1 MRRKNTPDIMLL
13 DGWREYRHSKDMNRD
28 IHRRVWLIAGP
39 IIISNISV
47 PMLGA
52 VDTAVM
58 GHLPDPKYIG
68 GVAIG
73 AMVFTFIYWG
83 FGFLRMGTG
92 GLTAQAFGAKDADE
106 VRACLARAAV
116 VGIPAAL
123 ILIALQSPIAAAA
136 FSILEASA
144 DVETLGREYFF
155 VRIWGAPATLMNFAL
170 LGWFIGCQNTKAAL
184 WHQLSL
190 NSVNIVLDLVFVL
203 GCGWGVAGV
212 AAATAIADVIAV
224 IIGLLLALPILRKLG
239 GRFAWANILETQK
252 IKRTITL
259 NVDIF
264 IRTICLVFA
273 FAYFTAQGAAFG
285 NVVLAA
291 NAVMLNFQTF
301 MAHALDGFAHA
312 VEALGGGAIGAK
324 DRRAFRDAVRVSVF
338 WGLVVALGFT
348 LIYLVAGPFIIDAL
362 TGIETVRKAS
372 REFLVWSIVMPL
384 IAVFPFLFDGI
395 FLGAT
400 RGATMRN
407 AMIVSLLIYLVCCYA
422 LVPLW
427 GNDGLWASLTI
438 FMGARGLTLGVRYPG
453 LVRSVGRVG

>member
-1 MRRKNTPDIMLL
+1 
-13 DGWREYRHSKDMNRD
+13 MNRHT
-28 IHRRVWLIAGP
+28 HRRVWLIAGP

-58 GHLPDPKYIG
+58 GHLPDPKYLG

-116 VGIPAAL
+116 IGIPVAL
-123 ILIALQSPIAAAA
+123 ILIALQLPIATVA
-136 FSILEASA
+136 FSILEASP
-144 DVETLGREYFF
+144 DVEALAQEYFF

-190 NSVNIVLDLVFVL
+190 NGVNIVLDLVFVL
-203 GCGWGVAGV
+203 GFGWGVAGV
-212 AAATAIADVIAV
+212 AAATAIADGVAV
-224 IIGLLLALPILRKLG
+224 VIGLFLALPILRKLG
-239 GRFAWANILETQK
+239 GEFVRTKILEASK
-252 IKRTITL
+252 IKRTIAL

-264 IRTICLVFA
+264 IRTICLVSA

-291 NAVMLNFQTF
+291 NAVLFNFQTF
-301 MAHALDGFAHA
+301 MAHALDGLAHSA
-312 VEALGGGAIGAK
+312 EALGGEAIGAK
-324 DRRAFRDAVRVSVF
+324 DRKAFRDAVRVSVF
-338 WGLVVALGFT
+338 WGMVVAVGFSLVY
-348 LIYLVAGPFIIDAL
+348 LIAGPFIIDGL
-362 TGIETVRKAS
+362 TGIETVRETS
-372 REFLVWSIVMPL
+372 REYLVWSVAMPL
-384 IAVFPFLFDGI
+384 IAVFPFLLDGI
-395 FLGAT
+395 FLGGT

-407 AMIVSLLIYLVCCYA
+407 AMIVSLLIYIACCYF

-427 GNDGLWASLTI
+427 GNDGLWASLAI
-438 FMGARGLTLGVRYPG
+438 FMGARGLTLGVRYPA
-453 LVRSVGRVG
+453 LARSVGREG

>member
-1 MRRKNTPDIMLL
+1 
-13 DGWREYRHSKDMNRD
+13 MNRNT
-28 IHRRVWLIAGP
+28 HRRVWLIAGP

-52 VDTAVM
+52 VDTAVI
-58 GHLPDPKYIG
+58 GHLPDPKYLG

-92 GLTAQAFGAKDADE
+92 GLTAQAFGARDADE

-116 VGIPAAL
+116 IGIPVAL
-123 ILIALQSPIAAAA
+123 ILIALQLPIATAA
-136 FSILEASA
+136 FSILEASP
-144 DVETLGREYFF
+144 DVEALAQEYFF

-190 NSVNIVLDLVFVL
+190 NGVNIVLDLVFVL
-203 GCGWGVAGV
+203 GFGWGVTGV
-212 AAATAIADVIAV
+212 AAATAIADGVAV
-224 IIGLLLALPILRKLG
+224 VIGLFLALPILRKLG
-239 GRFAWANILETQK
+239 GGFVRAKILEASE
-252 IKRTITL
+252 IRRTIAL

-264 IRTICLVFA
+264 IRTICLVLA

-291 NAVMLNFQTF
+291 NAVLLNFQTF
-301 MAHALDGFAHA
+301 MAHALDGLAHSA
-312 VEALGGGAIGAK
+312 EALGGEAIGAR
-324 DRRAFRDAVRVSVF
+324 DRKAFRDAVRVSVF
-338 WGLVVALGFT
+338 WGMVVAVGFT
-348 LIYLVAGPFIIDAL
+348 LVYLIAGPFIIDVL
-362 TGIETVRKAS
+362 TGIETVRETS
-372 REFLVWSIVMPL
+372 REYLVWSVAMPL
-384 IAVFPFLFDGI
+384 IAVCPFLLDGI
-395 FLGAT
+395 FLGGT

-407 AMIVSLLIYLVCCYA
+407 AMIVSLLIYLACCYT

-427 GNDGLWASLTI
+427 GNDGLWASLAI
-438 FMGARGLTLGVRYPG
+438 FMGARGLTLGVRYPA
-453 LVRSVGRVG
+453 LARSVGREG

>member
-1 MRRKNTPDIMLL
+1 
-13 DGWREYRHSKDMNRD
+13 MNRD
-28 IHRRVWLIAGP
+28 THRRVWLIAGP

-58 GHLPDPKYIG
+58 GHLPDPKYLG

-116 VGIPAAL
+116 IGIPVAL
-123 ILIALQSPIAAAA
+123 ILIALQLPIATVA
-136 FSILEASA
+136 FSILEASP
-144 DVETLGREYFF
+144 DVEALAQEYFF

-190 NSVNIVLDLVFVL
+190 NGVNIVLDLVFVL
-203 GCGWGVAGV
+203 GFGWGVAGV
-212 AAATAIADVIAV
+212 AAATAIADGVAV
-224 IIGLLLALPILRKLG
+224 VIGLFLALPILRKLG
-239 GRFAWANILETQK
+239 GEFVRAKILEASK
-252 IKRTITL
+252 IKRTIAL

-264 IRTICLVFA
+264 IRTICLVSA

-291 NAVMLNFQTF
+291 NAVLLNFQTF
-301 MAHALDGFAHA
+301 MAHALDGLAHA
-312 VEALGGGAIGAK
+312 AEALGGEAIGAK
-324 DRRAFRDAVRVSVF
+324 DRKAFRDAVRVSVF
-338 WGLVVALGFT
+338 WGMVVAVGFSLLY
-348 LIYLVAGPFIIDAL
+348 LIAGPFIIDAL
-362 TGIETVRKAS
+362 TGIESVRETS
-372 REFLVWSIVMPL
+372 REYLVWSVAMPL
-384 IAVFPFLFDGI
+384 IAVFPFLLDGI
-395 FLGAT
+395 FLGGT

-407 AMIVSLLIYLVCCYA
+407 AMIASLLIYLACCYF

-427 GNDGLWASLTI
+427 GNDGLWASLAI
-438 FMGARGLTLGVRYPG
+438 FMGARGLTLGVRYPA
-453 LVRSVGRVG
+453 LARSVGREG

>member
-1 MRRKNTPDIMLL
+1 
-13 DGWREYRHSKDMNRD
+13 MNRET
-28 IHRRVWLIAGP
+28 HKRVWLIAGP

-58 GHLPDPKYIG
+58 GHLPDPKYLG

-92 GLTAQAFGAKDADE
+92 GLTAQAFGAQDTDE

-116 VGIPAAL
+116 IGIPAAL
-123 ILIALQSPIAAAA
+123 ILIVLQLPIASVAL
-136 FSILEASA
+136 SILEASVE
-144 DVETLGREYFF
+144 VETLAQEYFF

-190 NSVNIVLDLVFVL
+190 NGVNIVLDLVFVVWF
-203 GCGWGVAGV
+203 GWGVAGV
-212 AAATAIADVIAV
+212 AAATAIADAV
-224 IIGLLLALPILRKLG
+224 AVVIGLFLALPILRGLG
-239 GRFAWANILETQK
+239 GQFVRAKILEAGK
-252 IKRTITL
+252 IKRTVAL
-259 NVDIF
+259 NIDIF
-264 IRTICLVFA
+264 IRTICLVSA

-291 NAVMLNFQTF
+291 NAVLLNFQTF
-301 MAHALDGFAHA
+301 MAHALDGFAHSA
-312 VEALGGGAIGAK
+312 EALGGGAIGAK

-338 WGLVVALGFT
+338 WGLVVAVGFS
-348 LIYLVAGPFIIDAL
+348 LLYLVAGPVIIDVL
-362 TGIETVRKAS
+362 TGIETVRETG
-372 REFLVWSIVMPL
+372 RDFLVWSAIMPL
-384 IAVFPFLFDGI
+384 IAVFPFLLDGI

-407 AMIVSLLIYLVCCYA
+407 AMIVSLMFYVACCYF

-438 FMGARGLTLGVRYPG
+438 FMGARGLTLGVRYPA
-453 LVRSVGRVG
+453 LVKSVGQKK

>member
-1 MRRKNTPDIMLL
+1 MLL
-13 DGWREYRHSKDMNRD
+13 DGRREYRHSKDMNRD

-92 GLTAQAFGAKDADE
+92 GLTAQAFGAKDVDE

-123 ILIALQSPIAAAA
+123 TLIALQFPIATMA

-144 DVETLGREYFF
+144 DVEALAQEYFF

-190 NSVNIVLDLVFVL
+190 NGVNIVLDLVFVV

-224 IIGLLLALPILRKLG
+224 IIGLLLALPIMRKLG
-239 GRFAWANILETQK
+239 GRFAWVNILEAQK
-252 IKRTITL
+252 IKRTIAL
-259 NVDIF
+259 NVNIF
-264 IRTICLVFA
+264 VRTICLVSA

-362 TGIETVRKAS
+362 TGIETVREAS

-453 LVRSVGRVG
+453 LVRSVGPVG

>member
-1 MRRKNTPDIMLL
+1 
-13 DGWREYRHSKDMNRD
+13 MNRET
-28 IHRRVWLIAGP
+28 HKRVWLIAGP

-58 GHLPDPKYIG
+58 GHLPDPKYLG

-92 GLTAQAFGAKDADE
+92 GLTAQAFGAQDADE

-116 VGIPAAL
+116 IGIPAAL
-123 ILIALQSPIAAAA
+123 ILIVLQLPIASVA
-136 FSILEASA
+136 FSILEASS
-144 DVETLGREYFF
+144 DVENLAQEYFF

-190 NSVNIVLDLVFVL
+190 NGVNIVLDLVFVVWF
-203 GCGWGVAGV
+203 GWGVAGV
-212 AAATAIADVIAV
+212 AAATAIADAV
-224 IIGLLLALPILRKLG
+224 AVVIGLFLALPILRMLG
-239 GRFAWANILETQK
+239 GQFIRAKILEASK
-252 IKRTITL
+252 IKRTVAL
-259 NVDIF
+259 NIDIF
-264 IRTICLVFA
+264 IRTICLVSA

-291 NAVMLNFQTF
+291 NAVLLNFQTF
-301 MAHALDGFAHA
+301 MAHALDGFAHSA
-312 VEALGGGAIGAK
+312 EALGGGAIGAK

-338 WGLVVALGFT
+338 WGLVVAVGFS
-348 LIYLVAGPFIIDAL
+348 LLYLVAGPVIIDVL
-362 TGIETVRKAS
+362 TGIETVRETG
-372 REFLVWSIVMPL
+372 RDFLVWSAVMPL
-384 IAVFPFLFDGI
+384 IAVFPFLLDGI

-407 AMIVSLLIYLVCCYA
+407 AMIVSLMIYVACCYF

-438 FMGARGLTLGVRYPG
+438 FMGARGLTLGVRYPA
-453 LVRSVGRVG
+453 LVKSVGQKK

>member
-1 MRRKNTPDIMLL
+1 
-13 DGWREYRHSKDMNRD
+13 MNRNT
-28 IHRRVWLIAGP
+28 HRRVWLIAGP

-52 VDTAVM
+52 VDTAVI
-58 GHLPDPKYIG
+58 GHLPDPKYLG

-92 GLTAQAFGAKDADE
+92 GLTAQAFGARDADE

-116 VGIPAAL
+116 IGIPVAL
-123 ILIALQSPIAAAA
+123 ILIALQLPIATAA
-136 FSILEASA
+136 FSILEASP
-144 DVETLGREYFF
+144 DVEALAQEYFF

-190 NSVNIVLDLVFVL
+190 NGVNIVLDLVFVL
-203 GCGWGVAGV
+203 GFGWGVTGV
-212 AAATAIADVIAV
+212 AAATAIADGVAV
-224 IIGLLLALPILRKLG
+224 VIGLFLALPILRKLG
-239 GRFAWANILETQK
+239 GGFVRAKILEASK
-252 IKRTITL
+252 IRRTIAL

-264 IRTICLVFA
+264 IRTICLVLG

-291 NAVMLNFQTF
+291 NAVLLNFQTF
-301 MAHALDGFAHA
+301 MAHALDGLAHSA
-312 VEALGGGAIGAK
+312 EALGGEAIGAR
-324 DRRAFRDAVRVSVF
+324 DRKAFRDAVRVSVF
-338 WGLVVALGFT
+338 WGMVVAVGFT
-348 LIYLVAGPFIIDAL
+348 LVYLIAGPFIFDVL
-362 TGIETVRKAS
+362 TGIETVRETS
-372 REFLVWSIVMPL
+372 REYLVWSVAMPL
-384 IAVFPFLFDGI
+384 IAVFPFLLDGI
-395 FLGAT
+395 FLGGT

-407 AMIVSLLIYLVCCYA
+407 AMIVSLLIYLACCYI

-427 GNDGLWASLTI
+427 GNDGLWASLAI
-438 FMGARGLTLGVRYPG
+438 FMGARGLTLGVRYPA
-453 LVRSVGRVG
+453 LARSVGREG

>member
-1 MRRKNTPDIMLL
+1 
-13 DGWREYRHSKDMNRD
+13 MNRD
-28 IHRRVWLIAGP
+28 THRRVWHIAGP

-58 GHLPDPKYIG
+58 GHLPDPKYLG

-92 GLTAQAFGAKDADE
+92 GLTAQAFGAEDADE

-116 VGIPAAL
+116 IGIPVAL
-123 ILIALQSPIAAAA
+123 ILILLQLPIASVA
-136 FSILEASA
+136 FSILEASSE
-144 DVETLGREYFF
+144 VETLAQEYFF

-170 LGWFIGCQNTKAAL
+170 LGWFIGCQNTRAAL

-190 NSVNIVLDLVFVL
+190 NGVNIVLDLVFVL
-203 GCGWGVAGV
+203 LFGWGIAGV
-212 AAATAIADVIAV
+212 AAATAIADAV
-224 IIGLLLALPILRKLG
+224 AVVIGLFLALPILRRLG
-239 GRFAWANILETQK
+239 GQFVRAKILEASR
-252 IKRTITL
+252 IKRTVAL

-264 IRTICLVFA
+264 IRTICLVSA

-291 NAVMLNFQTF
+291 NAVLLNFQTF

-312 VEALGGGAIGAK
+312 AEALGGRAIGAR
-324 DRRAFRDAVRVSVF
+324 DREAFRDAVRVSVF
-338 WGLVVALGFT
+338 WGLVVAMAFSL
-348 LIYLVAGPFIIDAL
+348 LYLFAGPLIIDAL
-362 TGIETVRKAS
+362 TGIETVREVGRDYLA
-372 REFLVWSIVMPL
+372 WSVAMPL
-384 IAVFPFLFDGI
+384 VAVFPFLLDGI

-407 AMIVSLLIYLVCCYA
+407 AMIVSLLIYLAACYF
-422 LVPLW
+422 LIPVW
-427 GNDGLWASLTI
+427 GNDGLWASLAI
-438 FMGARGLTLGVRYPG
+438 FMGARGMTLGVRFPSI
-453 LVRSVGRVG
+453 VRSVGRRPDGR

>member
-1 MRRKNTPDIMLL
+1 
-13 DGWREYRHSKDMNRD
+13 MNRD

-47 PMLGA
+47 PLLGA

-58 GHLPDPKYIG
+58 GHLPDPKYLG
-68 GVAIG
+68 GVAVG

-92 GLTAQAFGAKDADE
+92 GLTAQAFGAQDADE

-116 VGIPAAL
+116 IGIPAAL
-123 ILIALQSPIAAAA
+123 ILIALQLPIAAVA
-136 FSILEASA
+136 FSILEASP
-144 DVETLGREYFF
+144 DVETLAQEYFF

-190 NSVNIVLDLVFVL
+190 NGVNIVLDLLFVL
-203 GCGWGVAGV
+203 GLGWGVAGV
-212 AAATAIADVIAV
+212 AAATALADALAV
-224 IIGLLLALPILRKLG
+224 VIGLFLALPILRRLG
-239 GRFAWANILETQK
+239 GRFVKEKILETAK
-252 IKRTITL
+252 IKRTIVL

-291 NAVMLNFQTF
+291 NAVLLNFQTF

-312 VEALGGGAIGAK
+312 AEALGGGAVGARN
-324 DRRAFRDAVRVSVF
+324 RRAFSDAVRVSVF
-338 WGLVVALGFT
+338 WGLVVAVGFSFA
-348 LIYLVAGPFIIDAL
+348 YFVAGPFIIDVL
-362 TGIETVRKAS
+362 TGIDSVRTES
-372 REFLVWSIVMPL
+372 REYLLWAFAMPL
-384 IAVFPFLFDGI
+384 VAVFPFLFDGI

-407 AMIVSLLIYLVCCYA
+407 AMIVSLLIYLACCYF

-427 GNDGLWASLTI
+427 GNDGLWAALTI
-438 FMGARGLTLGVRYPG
+438 FMGARGLTLGVRYPA
-453 LVRSVGRVG
+453 LLRSVGRQPQ

>member
-1 MRRKNTPDIMLL
+1 
-13 DGWREYRHSKDMNRD
+13 MNRET
-28 IHRRVWLIAGP
+28 HKRVWLIAGP

-58 GHLPDPKYIG
+58 GHLPDPKYLG

-92 GLTAQAFGAKDADE
+92 GLTAQAFGAQDTDE

-116 VGIPAAL
+116 IGIPAAL
-123 ILIALQSPIAAAA
+123 ILIVLQLPIASVAL
-136 FSILEASA
+136 SILEASVE
-144 DVETLGREYFF
+144 VETLAQEYFF

-190 NSVNIVLDLVFVL
+190 NGVNIVLDLVFVVWF
-203 GCGWGVAGV
+203 GWGVAGV
-212 AAATAIADVIAV
+212 AAATAIADAV
-224 IIGLLLALPILRKLG
+224 AVVIGLFLALPILRGLG
-239 GRFAWANILETQK
+239 GQFVRAKILEASK
-252 IKRTITL
+252 IKRTVAL
-259 NVDIF
+259 NIDIF
-264 IRTICLVFA
+264 IRTICLVSA

-291 NAVMLNFQTF
+291 NAVLLNFQTF
-301 MAHALDGFAHA
+301 MAHALDGFAHSA
-312 VEALGGGAIGAK
+312 EALGGGAIGAK

-338 WGLVVALGFT
+338 WGLVVAVGFS
-348 LIYLVAGPFIIDAL
+348 LLYLVAGPVIIDVL
-362 TGIETVRKAS
+362 TGIETVRETG
-372 REFLVWSIVMPL
+372 RDFLVWSAVMPL
-384 IAVFPFLFDGI
+384 IAVFPFLLDGI

-407 AMIVSLLIYLVCCYA
+407 AMIVSLMIYVACCYF

-438 FMGARGLTLGVRYPG
+438 FMGARGLTLGVRYPA
-453 LVRSVGRVG
+453 LVKSVGQKK

>member
-1 MRRKNTPDIMLL
+1 
-13 DGWREYRHSKDMNRD
+13 MNRET
-28 IHRRVWLIAGP
+28 HKRVWLIAGP

-58 GHLPDPKYIG
+58 GHLPDPKYLG

-92 GLTAQAFGAKDADE
+92 GLTAQAFGAQDADE

-116 VGIPAAL
+116 IGIPAAL
-123 ILIALQSPIAAAA
+123 ILIVLQLPIASVA
-136 FSILEASA
+136 FSILEASS
-144 DVETLGREYFF
+144 DVENLAQEYFF

-190 NSVNIVLDLVFVL
+190 NGVNIVLDLVFVVWF
-203 GCGWGVAGV
+203 GWGVAGV
-212 AAATAIADVIAV
+212 AAATAIADAV
-224 IIGLLLALPILRKLG
+224 AVVIGLFLALPILRGLG
-239 GRFAWANILETQK
+239 GQFVRAKILEASK
-252 IKRTITL
+252 IKRTVAL
-259 NVDIF
+259 NIDIF
-264 IRTICLVFA
+264 IRTICLVSA

-291 NAVMLNFQTF
+291 NAVLLNFQTF
-301 MAHALDGFAHA
+301 MAHALDGFAHSA
-312 VEALGGGAIGAK
+312 EALGGGAIGAK

-338 WGLVVALGFT
+338 WGLVVAVGFS
-348 LIYLVAGPFIIDAL
+348 LLYLVAGPVIIDVL
-362 TGIETVRKAS
+362 TGIETVRETG
-372 REFLVWSIVMPL
+372 RDFLVWSAVMPL
-384 IAVFPFLFDGI
+384 IAVFPFLLDGI

-407 AMIVSLLIYLVCCYA
+407 AMIVSLMIYVASCYF

-438 FMGARGLTLGVRYPG
+438 FMGARGLTLGVRYPA
-453 LVRSVGRVG
+453 LLRSVGRDG

>member
-1 MRRKNTPDIMLL
+1 
-13 DGWREYRHSKDMNRD
+13 MNRD

-47 PMLGA
+47 PLLGA

-58 GHLPDPKYIG
+58 GHLPDPKYLG
-68 GVAIG
+68 GVAVG

-92 GLTAQAFGAKDADE
+92 GLTAQAFGAQDADE

-116 VGIPAAL
+116 IGIPAAL
-123 ILIALQSPIAAAA
+123 ILIALQLPIAAVA
-136 FSILEASA
+136 FSILEASP
-144 DVETLGREYFF
+144 DVETLAQEYFF

-190 NSVNIVLDLVFVL
+190 NGVNIVLDLLFVL
-203 GCGWGVAGV
+203 GLGWGVAGV
-212 AAATAIADVIAV
+212 AAATALADALAV
-224 IIGLLLALPILRKLG
+224 VIGLFLALPILRRLG
-239 GRFAWANILETQK
+239 GRFVKEKILETAK
-252 IKRTITL
+252 IKRTIVL

-291 NAVMLNFQTF
+291 NAVLLNFQTF

-312 VEALGGGAIGAK
+312 AEALG
-324 DRRAFRDAVRVSVF
+324 DSVR
-338 WGLVVALGFT
+338 T
-348 LIYLVAGPFIIDAL
+348 
-362 TGIETVRKAS
+362 ES
-372 REFLVWSIVMPL
+372 REYLLWAVAMPL
-384 IAVFPFLFDGI
+384 VAVFPFLFDGI

-407 AMIVSLLIYLVCCYA
+407 AMIVSLLIYLACCYF

-427 GNDGLWASLTI
+427 GNDGLWAALTI
-438 FMGARGLTLGVRYPG
+438 FMGARGLTLGVRYPA
-453 LVRSVGRVG
+453 LLRSVGRQPQ

>member
-1 MRRKNTPDIMLL
+1 
-13 DGWREYRHSKDMNRD
+13 MNRHT
-28 IHRRVWLIAGP
+28 HRRVWLIAGP

-58 GHLPDPKYIG
+58 GHLPDPKYLG

-116 VGIPAAL
+116 IGIPVAL
-123 ILIALQSPIAAAA
+123 ILIALQLPIATVA
-136 FSILEASA
+136 FSILEASP
-144 DVETLGREYFF
+144 DVEALAQEYFF

-190 NSVNIVLDLVFVL
+190 NGVNIVLDLVFVL
-203 GCGWGVAGV
+203 GFGWGVSGV
-212 AAATAIADVIAV
+212 AAATAIADGVAV
-224 IIGLLLALPILRKLG
+224 VIGLFLALPILRKLG
-239 GRFAWANILETQK
+239 GEFVRAKILEASK
-252 IKRTITL
+252 IKRTIAL

-264 IRTICLVFA
+264 IRTICLVSA

-291 NAVMLNFQTF
+291 NAVLFNFQTF
-301 MAHALDGFAHA
+301 MAHALDGLAHSA
-312 VEALGGGAIGAK
+312 EALGGEAIGAR

-338 WGLVVALGFT
+338 WGMVVAVGFSLVY
-348 LIYLVAGPFIIDAL
+348 LIAGPFIIDVL
-362 TGIETVRKAS
+362 TGIETVRETS
-372 REFLVWSIVMPL
+372 REYLVWSVAMPL
-384 IAVFPFLFDGI
+384 IAVFPFLLDGI
-395 FLGAT
+395 FLGGT

-407 AMIVSLLIYLVCCYA
+407 AMIVSLLIYLACCYF

-427 GNDGLWASLTI
+427 GNDGLWASLAI
-438 FMGARGLTLGVRYPG
+438 FMGARGLTLGVRYPA
-453 LVRSVGRVG
+453 LARSVGREG